1 MEQRTGN
8 KFIRFFVSM
17 KFSMLLLAVIIG
29 VCIAGSLVSSPKS
42 YFGSWWVR
50 AIAAVLCVNLILCSV

>member
-29 VCIAGSLVSSPKS
+29 VCLQA
-42 YFGSWWVR
+42 F
-50 AIAAVLCVNLILCSV
+50 N